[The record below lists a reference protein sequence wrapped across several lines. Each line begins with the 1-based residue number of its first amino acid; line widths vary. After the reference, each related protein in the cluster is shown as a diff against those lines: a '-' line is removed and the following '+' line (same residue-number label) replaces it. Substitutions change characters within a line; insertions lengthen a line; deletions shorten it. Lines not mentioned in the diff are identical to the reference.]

1 MHEQVS
7 RKNLSGSA
15 VRGADA
21 VPAGSSWPSL
31 RAALLE
37 RACTPY
43 RRAGRFAYHFARGK
57 LGGDPV
63 FRALL
68 ELGLLRGCR
77 RILDLGCGQGLL
89 AAWLHAAAHCCELGM
104 WPAGW
109 PPAPR
114 PDCIRGVEMAAREV
128 ARARAALGA
137 DCEVMHA
144 DICSTAFGH
153 ADAVIVLDVL
163 HYLPV
168 PLQCE
173 VLRRVHA
180 ALPRGGVLLLRVGDA
195 AAGLRFRFTFLVDRL
210 VLLARGRGLA
220 RLHCHGVAEWRA
232 LLRECGFD
240 SRAEPMSDGTPF
252 ANVLLVARAI

>member
-7 RKNLSGSA
+7 RKNLSGSG
-15 VRGADA
+15 VHGAR
-21 VPAGSSWPSL
+21 PASGWPAL

-77 RILDLGCGQGLL
+77 RVLDLGCGQGLL
-89 AAWLHAAAHCCELGM
+89 AAWLHAAAHCSELGL
-104 WPAGW
+104 WPAHW

-114 PDCIRGVEMAAREV
+114 PECVRGVEMAPREV
-128 ARARAALGA
+128 ARARAAFGPG
-137 DCEVMHA
+137 CEVMLG
-144 DICSTAFGH
+144 DICSTDFGS

-163 HYLPV
+163 HYLPLA
-168 PLQCE
+168 LQCQ

-195 AAGLRFRFTFLVDRL
+195 AAGV
-210 VLLARGRGLA
+210 
-220 RLHCHGVAEWRA
+220 
-232 LLRECGFD
+232 
-240 SRAEPMSDGTPF
+240 
-252 ANVLLVARAI
+252 